1 MQILS
6 LFAVAVLAVFVYR
19 IVVSRRATGPF
30 GSRSRFTTRETN

>member
-6 LFAVAVLAVFVYR
+6 LVAVAVVVAVVAYR

-30 GSRSRFTTRETN
+30 GSRSSFTTR